1 MHLVNCQ
8 RPLTFFHCA
17 TAAARSCTR
26 DLVLAE
32 GGASTAVTAAVLDLV
47 LLDGGL
53 LETCIALAACRH
65 RARSQLCAI
74 LLTDLAVWC

>member
-1 MHLVNCQ
+1 MF
-8 RPLTFFHCA
+8 RRCA

-32 GGASTAVTAAVLDLV
+32 GSAAAAVAVAVLDLV

-53 LETCIALAACRH
+53 LEA
-65 RARSQLCAI
+65 
-74 LLTDLAVWC
+74 